1 MFGYECRRR
10 SRHCGCAKVGSKV
23 QGRVAE
29 TSASWRGNVHCDAW
43 DWRQVPV
50 SRFPAAAS
58 QAGCKLR
65 IQHCVCSSS
74 LVSSSSFIVL
84 AAFVTATHDDDRKR

>member
-1 MFGYECRRR
+1 MFGYERRRR

-58 QAGCKLR
+58 QAGCKLC
-65 IQHCVCSSS
+65 IQHSRPAFAYLLSSLLGRSRCVCDGY
-74 LVSSSSFIVL
+74 
-84 AAFVTATHDDDRKR
+84 A